1 MALQQPTGSTGG
13 RRQPGRCRARSQVGP
28 ARQDRP
34 DPPPDL
40 APKKNTT
47 RPFPPNRLTVHRPT
61 LDIHRRTR
69 STPRSSVTPPSSVT
83 GPTEGTMPPSQ
94 SRTLALTHPATEAP
108 STTPRDPSGE
118 RTSAA
123 ATRTDAAG
131 AGRTDPSPTGDATD
145 GADREG
151 APATEGTT
159 AAAVGPIPPGPRAGR
174 TARVSTR
181 RNPRGRAAARAS
193 PWAAAGARLRAA
205 PSKAASARPSRR
217 RWSRTNLESATAS

>member
-28 ARQDRP
+28 ARQDRS

-69 STPRSSVTPPSSVT
+69 STPRSSVTPPSSAT
-83 GPTEGTMPPSQ
+83 GPTEGIMTGPSP
-94 SRTLALTHPATEAP
+94 SRTLELTNPATEAP
-108 STTPRDPSGE
+108 PTNPRVPSGE
-118 RTSAA
+118 KTNAA
-123 ATRTDAAG
+123 EATRTDAAG

-193 PWAAAGARLRAA
+193 PWAAAGARPWAA
-205 PSKAASARPSRR
+205 AASKAASARPF
-217 RWSRTNLESATAS
+217 

>member
-34 DPPPDL
+34 DPSPDL

-47 RPFPPNRLTVHRPT
+47 RPFPPNRLTFHRPT

-69 STPRSSVTPPSSVT
+69 STPRSSVTPPSSAT
-83 GPTEGTMPPSQ
+83 GPTEGITTGPSP
-94 SRTLALTHPATEAP
+94 STTLELTHPATEAP
-108 STTPRDPSGE
+108 PTNPRVPSGE
-118 RTSAA
+118 KTNAAA

-131 AGRTDPSPTGDATD
+131 AGRTDPSPTGDAMD

-159 AAAVGPIPPGPRAGR
+159 AAAVGPILPPGPPGGPNRAR
-174 TARVSTR
+174 LDKTEPTR
-181 RNPRGRAAARAS
+181 PGGGKGFSMGRGRG
-193 PWAAAGARLRAA
+193 AAAGGGA
-205 PSKAASARPSRR
+205 SKAASARPF
-217 RWSRTNLESATAS
+217 

>member
-13 RRQPGRCRARSQVGP
+13 RRQPGRCRARSQDTP

-47 RPFPPNRLTVHRPT
+47 RPFPPNRLTFHRPT

-69 STPRSSVTPPSSVT
+69 STPRSSVTPPSSAT
-83 GPTEGTMPPSQ
+83 GPTEGITTGPSP
-94 SRTLALTHPATEAP
+94 STTLELTHPATEAP
-108 STTPRDPSGE
+108 PTNPLVPSGE
-118 RTSAA
+118 KTNAE

-131 AGRTDPSPTGDATD
+131 AGRTDPSPTGDAMD

-151 APATEGTT
+151 APAATGTT
-159 AAAVGPIPPGPRAGR
+159 AAAVGPILPPGPRADR

-193 PWAAAGARLRAA
+193 PWAAAGARPRAA
-205 PSKAASARPSRR
+205 PSKAASARPF
-217 RWSRTNLESATAS
+217 

>member
-47 RPFPPNRLTVHRPT
+47 RPFPPNRLTFHRPT

-69 STPRSSVTPPSSVT
+69 STPRSSVTPPSSAT
-83 GPTEGTMPPSQ
+83 GPTEGIMTGPSP
-94 SRTLALTHPATEAP
+94 STTPELTHPATEAP
-108 STTPRDPSGE
+108 PTNPLVPSGE
-118 RTSAA
+118 KTNAA
-123 ATRTDAAG
+123 EATRTDAAG
-131 AGRTDPSPTGDATD
+131 AGRTDPSPTGDAMD

-159 AAAVGPIPPGPRAGR
+159 AAAVGPILPPGHRAGR
-174 TARVSTR
+174 TARGSTR

-193 PWAAAGARLRAA
+193 PWAAAGARPRAA
-205 PSKAASARPSRR
+205 ARQRR
-217 RWSRTNLESATAS
+217 PRRARFK

>member
-13 RRQPGRCRARSQVGP
+13 RRQPGRCRARSQVTP

-47 RPFPPNRLTVHRPT
+47 RPFPPNRLTFHRPT

-69 STPRSSVTPPSSVT
+69 STPRSSVTPPSSAT
-83 GPTEGTMPPSQ
+83 GPTEGIMTPPSP
-94 SRTLALTHPATEAP
+94 STTPELTHPATEAP
-108 STTPRDPSGE
+108 PTNPLVPSGGK
-118 RTSAA
+118 TNAA
-123 ATRTDAAG
+123 EATRTDAAG
-131 AGRTDPSPTGDATD
+131 AGRTDHSPTGDATD
-145 GADREG
+145 GADRGE
-151 APATEGTT
+151 AATEGTT
-159 AAAVGPIPPGPRAGR
+159 AAAVGPILPPGPPAAGR

-193 PWAAAGARLRAA
+193 PWAAAGARPRAA
-205 PSKAASARPSRR
+205 AASKAASARPF
-217 RWSRTNLESATAS
+217 